1 MITDRFSQ
9 STFGQ
14 EVDGTTLDQRDLA
27 ILANVPPSLAN
38 GLRALEWWRG
48 VERGQVPVQ
57 RFPLVRTFNPAD
69 VAFGYFGE
77 LPLPDRRLPVMGV
90 FQEMFY
96 DRPKGD
102 GVLGY
107 RDQLREFVL
116 RYFMR
121 VSDFKRPEAW
131 VPGQRTSD
139 ETCLP
144 LLSWCPDPGDPRAG
158 FGYSQLYYKLAA
170 SGEIGKFPPERRS
183 RIVDLRQ
190 IGPVYEWIVV
200 EVEIFAFNLTFQPLG
215 SNLPYVEL
223 PMREKTLVI
232 LSRELIRDSGS
243 SADHGSGLLGR
254 YGLGYALLRDPTAG
268 LLAYG
273 PGQFDVGCQLIDFK
287 IFEDGRIQACLT
299 FVVNRPQQ
307 ILNLSL
313 NPLSWGVDLADLM
326 SMGMASRLFAP
337 LRQAMRPSGQPDGFD
352 PIFTF
357 IALANLLSGGRA
369 AQDLCIS
376 RDRLEMDML
385 LQHFQQHYDLISG
398 SLMTWRSVGD
408 WLDRSAIP
416 DWILQGRLV

>member
-1 MITDRFSQ
+1 MITDRISRP
-9 STFGQ
+9 SFGS
-14 EVDGTTLDQRDLA
+14 GAGALDQHDLA
-27 ILANVPPSLAN
+27 VLANVPQSLAN
-38 GLRALEWWRG
+38 GLRALNWWREA
-48 VERGQVPVQ
+48 ERGQVPIQ

-69 VAFGYFGE
+69 AAYGFFGE
-77 LPLPDRRLPVMGV
+77 LALPDRRLPVMGV

-102 GVLGY
+102 GVLVY

-121 VSDFKRPEAW
+121 VSDFKRPEAY

-139 ETCLP
+139 QTYLP

-158 FGYSQLYYKLAA
+158 FGYSQLYYKLAG

-183 RIVDLRQ
+183 RIVDLRE
-190 IGPVYEWIVV
+190 IGPVYEWIVA

-215 SNLPYVEL
+215 PNLPFVQL
-223 PMREKTLVI
+223 PLQEKTLVI
-232 LSRELIRDSGS
+232 LSREFISDQ
-243 SADHGSGLLGR
+243 AEPEPGLLGR
-254 YGLGYALLRDPTAG
+254 YGLGYALLRDPTTG

-273 PGQFDVGCQLIDFK
+273 PGQFDAGCQLIDFK
-287 IFEDGRIQACLT
+287 IFEDGRIQTCLT

-337 LRQAMRPSGQPDGFD
+337 LRQAVRPAGQPDGFD
-352 PIFTF
+352 PVFTF
-357 IALANLLSGGRA
+357 IALANVLSGGRA

-376 RDRLEMDML
+376 RDRLETDML

-398 SLMTWRSVGD
+398 SLVTWRSVSD

-416 DWILQGRLV
+416 DWVLQGRLT